1 MKTFDETELQAHF
14 NKKLVALFQSMYE
27 SQLVEMDTHGGYLY
41 VPSNHDSL
49 NTERDIHR
57 LEVRCSSSSIPDKD
71 KAVHVKWAAP
81 ENIEFDE
88 AEDCYFARHPSII
101 LADALARVP
110 ALAGDLTVA
119 FTRFQDQQETQ
130 S

>member
-1 MKTFDETELQAHF
+1 MKIFDETKLQAHF
-14 NKKLVALFQSMYE
+14 NKKLVALFQSMCE

-41 VPSNHDSL
+41 IPSNHDNL
-49 NTERDIHR
+49 NMAGDIHR
-57 LEVRCSSSSIPDKD
+57 LEVRCSSSYILGKD

-88 AEDCYFARHPSII
+88 AEDCYIARRPSII

-119 FTRFQDQQETQ
+119 FTRFQDRQETQ